1 MQHVI
6 IKIVFLLIIKA
17 DKKRMDA
24 FCWLYFS
31 NREFLR
37 MLAFEVLEIEFYV
50 FHFFVY
56 ISCRHKTLCALDQ
69 LSLVVDT
76 EEEHGDLRLEGDIIE
91 SVLPVGVERACAFGV
106 MQSLNA
112 FLCSAS

>member
-1 MQHVI
+1 
-6 IKIVFLLIIKA
+6 
-17 DKKRMDA
+17 MDA

-91 SVLPVGVERACAFGV
+91 SVLPVRLSERVPSGV